1 MNIGAEH
8 SEAPFYELANY
19 ELANYELA
27 NVHRTIFK
35 IAPF

>member
-8 SEAPFYELANY
+8 SVAPFY